1 MGWRSRKELSREAAA
16 KWVPKLPEKSKV
28 RVVVVRRK
36 RIKKT
41 KEEKSDES

>member
-16 KWVPKLPEKSKV
+16 KWVPKLSEKSKV
-28 RVVVVRRK
+28 VVVVRRK

-41 KEEKSDES
+41 REEKS